1 MVYSLPCR
9 LMFMLIAW
17 DWNNMYSQVTG
28 PLTAHENDQSWWP
41 NGQRLAGVAEG
52 RWPLSTR
59 LYVYPYTDSW
69 DVFSSSS
76 PLSLRRHLGHQVHS
90 IFWNSLVC
98 PKKSVVTSRT
108 SNILYIIS
116 DLAIQLPFSHS
127 TTTRVH
133 TPGASRLMHMERKMK
148 KSFKCIA
155 DGKFVLRCSKTA
167 AILTHHVPSAQ
178 SPTIVVV
185 CRCNCGGVG
194 IVIIPSHFLDHKLHI
209 LSLNDEGQ
217 GIVPDNPSYQLIVA
231 MKSVTT
237 LATLI
242 SVALAAIPRPRTIF
256 NPPVLDPNSETV
268 WIIGTRRNVTWCVQ
282 HYSVGCVMIDGILHS
297 GTRQTHPNLLLVV
310 LLLHLWKVAWFW
322 QAVLEASVCP
332 CYVRTRPHIRAK
344 LLTIEQPLAKG
355 FDPLNGF
362 QEVTVPDVEPG
373 NDYQIV
379 RTWFDEMC
387 CIKESFIPFV
397 SVRWI
402 WKLGSCILY
411 HELVHPN
418 LLSKARVRGLILSD
432 VNSPEFHWEQSGRW
446 RYDCSCEIRASQ

>member
-1 MVYSLPCR
+1 M
-9 LMFMLIAW
+9 
-17 DWNNMYSQVTG
+17 
-28 PLTAHENDQSWWP
+28 
-41 NGQRLAGVAEG
+41 
-52 RWPLSTR
+52 
-59 LYVYPYTDSW
+59 
-69 DVFSSSS
+69 
-76 PLSLRRHLGHQVHS
+76 
-90 IFWNSLVC
+90 
-98 PKKSVVTSRT
+98 VTSRT

-167 AILTHHVPSAQ
+167 AILTHRVPSAR

-194 IVIIPSHFLDHKLHI
+194 IVIIPSHFPDHKLHI

-231 MKSVTT
+231 MKSVAT

-256 NPPVLDPNSETV
+256 NPPVLDPNSKTV

-310 LLLHLWKVAWFW
+310 LLLHL
-322 QAVLEASVCP
+322 
-332 CYVRTRPHIRAK
+332 
-344 LLTIEQPLAKG
+344 
-355 FDPLNGF
+355 
-362 QEVTVPDVEPG
+362 
-373 NDYQIV
+373 
-379 RTWFDEMC
+379 
-387 CIKESFIPFV
+387 
-397 SVRWI
+397 
-402 WKLGSCILY
+402 
-411 HELVHPN
+411 
-418 LLSKARVRGLILSD
+418 
-432 VNSPEFHWEQSGRW
+432 
-446 RYDCSCEIRASQ
+446 